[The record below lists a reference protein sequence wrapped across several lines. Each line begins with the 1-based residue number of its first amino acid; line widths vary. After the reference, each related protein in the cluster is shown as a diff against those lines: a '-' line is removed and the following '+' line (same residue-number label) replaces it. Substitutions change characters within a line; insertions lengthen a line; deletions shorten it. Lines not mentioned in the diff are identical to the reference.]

1 MKTLIRKARLLG
13 LALALALA
21 VQPLASVTTVNNAHA
36 YYCMGDGCSTPISMI
51 VTGGGGGGSSA
62 GGWIV
67 GGLFV
72 SVASIIACAMI
83 VGSEEGREMTLEEAL
98 LSGAIPLGCLFREH
112 LADE

>member
-1 MKTLIRKARLLG
+1 MKIFFRKTRLLG

-21 VQPLASVTTVNNAHA
+21 IQPLASVTTATDATAGGYSH
-36 YYCMGDGCSTPISMI
+36 TPMMAPVI
-51 VTGGGGGGSSA
+51 TGGGGSSA
-62 GGWIV
+62 GGWII
-67 GGLFV
+67 GGIFV

>member
-1 MKTLIRKARLLG
+1 MKKLSKHLRLFAIAAAF
-13 LALALALA
+13 ALV
-21 VQPLASVTTVNNAHA
+21 VQPLAPVTKSHA
-36 YYCMGDGCSTPISMI
+36 TGYESPPAMVMMMTS
-51 VTGGGGGGSSA
+51 GGGGGASA

-67 GGLFV
+67 GGLFI

-112 LADE
+112 LANE

>member
-1 MKTLIRKARLLG
+1 MKTFLQKTRLLG
-13 LALALALA
+13 LALAMTLAI
-21 VQPLASVTTVNNAHA
+21 QPLASVTTANNAHA

-51 VTGGGGGGSSA
+51 VTGGGSSSA
-62 GGWIV
+62 GGWII

>member
-1 MKTLIRKARLLG
+1 MKTLLRKTRLLG
-13 LALALALA
+13 LALAMALA
-21 VQPLASVTTVNNAHA
+21 VQPIASVMTASDANAVV
-36 YYCMGDGCSTPISMI
+36 CRGDFCATPISTI
-51 VTGGGGGGSSA
+51 VSGGGGGSTA

-98 LSGAIPLGCLFREH
+98 LSGAVPLGCLFREH
-112 LADE
+112 LAGE

>member
-1 MKTLIRKARLLG
+1 MKKLSKHLRLF
-13 LALALALA
+13 AIAAAFALA
-21 VQPLASVTTVNNAHA
+21 VQPLASLSTSTSAHA
-36 YYCMGDGCSTPISMI
+36 TYVSDGGSSAVMMG
-51 VTGGGGGGSSA
+51 VVEGGSSA

-67 GGLFV
+67 GGLIF

-112 LADE
+112 LANE

>member
-1 MKTLIRKARLLG
+1 MKTFIRKTRILG
-13 LALALALA
+13 LALAMALA
-21 VQPLASVTTVNNAHA
+21 IQPLASVTTANNAHA
-36 YYCMGDGCSTPISMI
+36 TLIEYMSPPMSTV
-51 VTGGGGGGSSA
+51 VTGGGGGSSA

-67 GGLFV
+67 GGIFI

>member
-1 MKTLIRKARLLG
+1 MKNFIKKTRFF
-13 LALALALA
+13 ALAVAIALA
-21 VQPLASVTTVNNAHA
+21 VQPLASMINASTAHA
-36 YYCMGDGCSTPISMI
+36 YPSYSPSPMMPAPVITA
-51 VTGGGGGGSSA
+51 GGSSTA

-112 LADE
+112 LNAE

>member
-1 MKTLIRKARLLG
+1 MIGPIKHLRLF
-13 LALALALA
+13 AIAAALA
-21 VQPLASVTTVNNAHA
+21 VQPFLSVTTTTPA
-36 YYCMGDGCSTPISMI
+36 YAGNVDSEIIHMVT
-51 VTGGGGGGSSA
+51 TGGEGGSSS

-67 GGLFV
+67 GGLFI

-83 VGSEEGREMTLEEAL
+83 VGAEEDREMTLEEAL